1 VKGDSRLVGPAL
13 EAVQQRPISISSLL
27 GNRCFF
33 QRGMVSKAGFTH
45 TISAYTI
52 SVTSQASLLNT

>member
-1 VKGDSRLVGPAL
+1 MKGDSRLVGPAL

-33 QRGMVSKAGFTH
+33 HKGVWFQK
-45 TISAYTI
+45 
-52 SVTSQASLLNT
+52 QDLLTPSRRTRFP